1 MRVDINAIQKVYRRY
16 AQGYDVY
23 SVAPIRRV
31 WYPRCA
37 AYAGRAASFLS

>member
-23 SVAPIRRV
+23 FGALLQPVRKTI
-31 WYPRCA
+31 A
-37 AYAGRAASFLS
+37 ANSSS